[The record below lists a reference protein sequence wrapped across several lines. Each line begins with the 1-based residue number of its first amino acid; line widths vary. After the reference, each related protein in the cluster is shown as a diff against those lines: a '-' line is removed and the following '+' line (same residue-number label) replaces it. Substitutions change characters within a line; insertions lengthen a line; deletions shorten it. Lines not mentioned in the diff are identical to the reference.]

1 MAADHYLSLHP
12 WQMAP
17 PRVVSLTVSIN
28 ESHKWAEVKKKK
40 ELKKENT
47 PHWKKMAVCQI

>member
-40 ELKKENT
+40 KN
-47 PHWKKMAVCQI
+47 